1 MPFPSVAPHTEKD
14 SIMKSAAFRDL
25 AILIAR
31 VGIGVIFVAHGWQK
45 FFTMGIDKTQIAFE
59 GMGAPMPDLSAIV
72 AATIELVGGFALIAG
87 VATPIAGI
95 LLFLNMVGA
104 FAIVHYDKG
113 IFVGEGG
120 YELVLALGVG
130 SLLLAATG
138 AGRFS
143 VDGILG
149 RKSSARSRA

>member
-1 MPFPSVAPHTEKD
+1 
-14 SIMKSAAFRDL
+14 MKSAAFRDL

-31 VGIGVIFVAHGWQK
+31 IGIGIIFVAHGWQK
-45 FFTMGIDKTQIAFE
+45 FFTNGIDKTQIAFE
-59 GMGAPMPDLSAIV
+59 GMGAPMPNVSAIV
-72 AATIELVGGFALIAG
+72 AAAVELVGGFALIAG
-87 VATPIAGI
+87 IATPIAGI
-95 LLFLNMVGA
+95 LLFLDMVGA
-104 FAIVHYDKG
+104 FFIVHYDKG
-113 IFVGEGG
+113 IFVSEGG

-149 RKSSARSRA
+149 GRKSARSVA